1 MARLDDLQ
9 RSPLFHQVPEDA
21 LREAAQIVTART
33 FGPGE
38 LVVEQDAEG
47 EALHLITA
55 GVVRVSR
62 ISLGSRERVLGDIYA
77 PGVVGETAVL
87 ARQERSA
94 SVRALTP
101 VQTLMLHREHFEVV
115 LRRHP
120 RVLWNLAEMLARR
133 VTFLNDEL
141 IAFGLNTEAALAH
154 VFSNLYRQR
163 ALAGV
168 PRPQELPLGT
178 ADIMA
183 RTSSSRETV
192 SRVLKKLEGQG
203 LLRVT
208 SQAVILLNPG
218 ALDTVAVEAS
228 EAE

>member
-1 MARLDDLQ
+1 
-9 RSPLFHQVPEDA
+9 V
-21 LREAAQIVTART
+21 
-33 FGPGE
+33 
-38 LVVEQDAEG
+38 VVEQDAQG

-101 VQTLMLHREHFEVV
+101 VETLMLHREHFETI

-120 RVLWNLAEMLARR
+120 RVLWNLAELLARR

-154 VFSNLYRQR
+154 VFSNLYAQR
-163 ALAGV
+163 VAAGV
-168 PRPQELPLGT
+168 PRPEVLPLSAG
-178 ADIMA
+178 DIMA

-192 SRVLKKLEGQG
+192 SRVMKKLEAQG

-208 SQAVILLNPG
+208 PQTVTLLTPD
-218 ALDTVAVEAS
+218 ALDTVAIEAD
-228 EAE
+228 AE

>member
-1 MARLDDLQ
+1 MARLDDLK
-9 RSPLFHQVPEDA
+9 RSPLFQNVPEEA
-21 LREAAQIVTART
+21 LREALKVVTERSFA
-33 FGPGE
+33 PGE
-38 LVVEQDAEG
+38 LLVAQEDPG
-47 EALHLITA
+47 EALHLITS

-62 ISLGSRERVLGDIYA
+62 VSLGSRERVLGDLYA

-101 VQTLMLHREHFEVV
+101 VRTLMLHREHFELI

-120 RVLWNLAEMLARR
+120 GVLWNLAEMLARR
-133 VTFLNDEL
+133 VTLLNDEL
-141 IAFGLNTEAALAH
+141 IAFGQNTEAALAH
-154 VFSNLYRQR
+154 VFSNLYAQR
-163 ALAGV
+163 VAAGV
-168 PRPQELPLGT
+168 PHPEVLPLGT

-192 SRVLKKLEGQG
+192 SRVLKKLEAQG
-203 LLRVT
+203 VVRAAAQTVTLL
-208 SQAVILLNPG
+208 SPA
-218 ALDTVAVEAS
+218 ALEEVSLEAA

>member
-1 MARLDDLQ
+1 MACLDDLN
-9 RSPLFHQVPEDA
+9 RSPLFQNVPEDA
-21 LREAAQIVTART
+21 MREALRVVTERT
-33 FGPGE
+33 FQPGE
-38 LVVEQDAEG
+38 LVVEQDAQG

-62 ISLGSRERVLGDIYA
+62 VSLGSRERVLGDIYA

-94 SVRALTP
+94 SVRALTA
-101 VQTLMLHREHFEVV
+101 VRTLMLHRDHFELI

-141 IAFGLNTEAALAH
+141 IAFGQNTEAALAH

-163 ALAGV
+163 VAADA
-168 PRPQELPLGT
+168 PQPEVLPLGT
-178 ADIMA
+178 HDIMA

-192 SRVLKKLEGQG
+192 SRVLKKLEAQDILKVSPQTVT
-203 LLRVT
+203 LLDLAALE
-208 SQAVILLNPG
+208 AVL
-218 ALDTVAVEAS
+218 VEGN
-228 EAE
+228 EAD

>member
-1 MARLDDLQ
+1 M
-9 RSPLFHQVPEDA
+9 
-21 LREAAQIVTART
+21 REALKVVTERN
-33 FGPGE
+33 FQPDE
-38 LVVEQDAEG
+38 LVVEQDAKG

-62 ISLGSRERVLGDIYA
+62 SSLGGRERVLGDIYA

-87 ARQERSA
+87 AHQERSA

-101 VQTLMLHREHFEVV
+101 VRTLLLHREHFELI

-141 IAFGLNTEAALAH
+141 IAFGQNTEAALTH
-154 VFSNLYRQR
+154 VFANLYRQR
-163 ALAGV
+163 LAAGV
-168 PRPQELPLGT
+168 PQPEVLPLGT
-178 ADIMA
+178 QDIMA

-192 SRVLKKLEGQG
+192 SRVLKRLEAHNILEVSPRSVT
-203 LLRVT
+203 LLDLAALEAL
-208 SQAVILLNPG
+208 SFEG
-218 ALDTVAVEAS
+218 AETD
-228 EAE
+228 

>member
-1 MARLDDLQ
+1 MARLDDLK

-21 LREAAQIVTART
+21 LREATQIVTART

-87 ARQERSA
+87 ARQDRSA

-101 VQTLMLHREHFEVV
+101 VGTLMLHREHFETI

-154 VFSNLYRQR
+154 VFANLHQQR
-163 ALAGV
+163 VAAGV
-168 PRPQELPLGT
+168 PRPHELPLT
-178 ADIMA
+178 AADIMA

-192 SRVLKKLEGQG
+192 SRVLKKLEAQR

-208 SQAVILLNPG
+208 PQTVVLLDPG
-218 ALDTVAVEAS
+218 ALDHVSIEA
-228 EAE
+228 AEGD